1 MPLTQFIDTQLLSAI
16 QDSISVITDLSFS
29 IYDSNG
35 VLLIPAKNEDRLTDH
50 IKLYTRGRENLEE
63 FIRHGIEKTVMRKG
77 TSLFKGP
84 ISERRLFIS
93 AGVDNFK
100 IVFVSN
106 PFYSARSEF
115 EDFLIKNGEFFG
127 LSPSNLETWLKE
139 VKIKDCLSVQ
149 KMATHLKPL
158 FETLL
163 RCSYEKNMNSKSYR
177 WSKTLTD
184 IAFSIQLP
192 ETSEEVYSLVLDAI
206 LVLFNVDTVSVM
218 VKEKNVFNAFLSSGR
233 LRRGVQSLSIED
245 RNPIISKSIE
255 SCMPVYMDD
264 VAEIQRLGFPEDI
277 ASIHIYPLTHSSN
290 TYGVVVIYNSI
301 ISAEES
307 NSILEFCK
315 LVTFVLENVSIQN
328 DYNKCVIDIVELNM
342 TATQLIPRFHGLKE
356 ISVIDSLTGLFSRK
370 YFQERFI
377 EEIHRSERYGIV
389 FSFAVIAVDDFRLFN
404 DSEGHL
410 EGDNVLREIAGIAR
424 RSIRAYDTVSRFGGE
439 EFSLLM
445 PRTDSEKA
453 SVAAERIRK
462 NIKASFVNRWKKF
475 RRPGIT
481 VSIGISSFP
490 QNGRSIDEMI
500 ENAEAALYKAKSM
513 GKDVT
518 VIYGD

>member
-1 MPLTQFIDTQLLSAI
+1 M
-16 QDSISVITDLSFS
+16 
-29 IYDSNG
+29 
-35 VLLIPAKNEDRLTDH
+35 
-50 IKLYTRGRENLEE
+50 
-63 FIRHGIEKTVMRKG
+63 
-77 TSLFKGP
+77 
-84 ISERRLFIS
+84 
-93 AGVDNFK
+93 
-100 IVFVSN
+100 
-106 PFYSARSEF
+106 
-115 EDFLIKNGEFFG
+115 
-127 LSPSNLETWLKE
+127 
-139 VKIKDCLSVQ
+139 
-149 KMATHLKPL
+149 
-158 FETLL
+158 
-163 RCSYEKNMNSKSYR
+163 
-177 WSKTLTD
+177 
-184 IAFSIQLP
+184 
-192 ETSEEVYSLVLDAI
+192 
-206 LVLFNVDTVSVM
+206 
-218 VKEKNVFNAFLSSGR
+218 
-233 LRRGVQSLSIED
+233 
-245 RNPIISKSIE
+245 ISKSIE

-315 LVTFVLENVSIQN
+315 LVTFVLENVAIQN
-328 DYNKCVIDIVELNM
+328 DYNKCVTDIVELNM